1 MCGIAGI
8 WDRTS
13 SSKDNLLSQVKEMAR
28 IMQNRGP
35 DSSGSWIDADNGL
48 AFSHSRLS
56 ILDLS
61 DTGNQPMISKSNR
74 YVLVFNGEI
83 YNHKYLREILEKKSN
98 FKRYWKGSSD
108 TETLL
113 SMIEVFGIKSTL
125 DKIVGMFAF
134 AVWDIEQ
141 KKLTLV
147 KDRFGEKPLYWGWD
161 NLNERNSFI
170 FASDI
175 SAFKAIVKSKF
186 SINRDSLGAYFER
199 GYIPA
204 PMSIFNEINQL
215 LPGHLLEINF
225 KNKKQ
230 TDIKSYQWW
239 NPIDEVNAERF
250 IFGSEDEAISI
261 LEQELKNTIYE
272 QSISDVSL
280 GVFLSGGID
289 STLITSLLQSQ
300 NNNPITTF
308 TISFPEFCKNSKGFN
323 EGTYAKEIANFLGT
337 NHCEVELSSKETKE
351 IITQLPKIYTE
362 PFADSSQIPSHL
374 VCREAK
380 NYGIKVA
387 MSGDGG
393 DELFGGYNRYLFSPK
408 LQNIFSKLPSNFR
421 HFAADLILS
430 MPSLLGSLS
439 EEKKEKICLV
449 LRNSDSLDSVYDV
462 LTKYWINPQKILIK
476 NALSNTKFSNE
487 ISPLKYAP
495 SPEEKLMLAD
505 LISYLPNDIL
515 VKMDR
520 ASMATGFETRAPYLD
535 NRIAKI
541 AWNMPINMKIK
552 DSYGKKIGKWPL
564 RVILSKYMPKKLF
577 NRPKAGF
584 AVPIGNWLIH
594 DKNLNNWAQDLIG
607 ESLIKKQGFLDPN
620 SVRETWDNHV
630 NGRVTSHS
638 KIWTILMWQ
647 AWFEEWIK

>member
-13 SSKDNLLSQVKEMAR
+13 SSKDSLLSQVKDMAR

-35 DSSGSWIDADNGL
+35 DSNGAWIDTDNGL
-48 AFSHSRLS
+48 ALSHSRLS

-61 DTGNQPMISKSNR
+61 SSGNQPMVSKSKR
-74 YVLVFNGEI
+74 YVLIFNGEI
-83 YNHKYLREILEKKSN
+83 YNHQFLRKSLEKKSN
-98 FKRYWKGSSD
+98 LKNNWIGSSD

-113 SMIEVFGIKSTL
+113 SMFEVFGIKSTL

-134 AVWDIEQ
+134 AVWDKSH
-141 KKLTLV
+141 KKLTIAR
-147 KDRFGEKPLYWGWD
+147 DRFGEKPLYWGWD
-161 NLNERNSFI
+161 NLNKRNSLI

-175 SAFKAIVKSKF
+175 SAFKAIINSKF
-186 SINRDSLGAYFER
+186 SINHDSLAAYFER

-215 LPGHLLEINF
+215 LPGHLLEIDC
-225 KNKKQ
+225 KNDKK
-230 TDIKSYQWW
+230 TDFSSYQWW
-239 NPIDEVNAERF
+239 SPIDEVNRERF
-250 IFGSEDEAISI
+250 IFGSEYEAIEL
-261 LEQELKNTIYE
+261 LETELKNTINE
-272 QSISDVSL
+272 QSISDVPL

-289 STLITSLLQSQ
+289 STLIASLLQSQ
-300 NNNPITTF
+300 KDNPIRTF

-323 EGTYAKEIANFLGT
+323 EGTYAKKIADFLGT
-337 NHCEVELSSKETKE
+337 NHCDVELSSKETKE
-351 IITQLPKIYTE
+351 IITKLPSIYTE

-380 NYGIKVA
+380 KYGISVA

-393 DELFGGYNRYLFSPK
+393 DELFGGYNRYLLSPK
-408 LQNIFSKLPSNFR
+408 LQNIFRKLPIRLR
-421 HFAADLILS
+421 HTASDLILS
-430 MPSLLGSLS
+430 FPSIFGNLT
-439 EEKKEKICLV
+439 EEKKEKLCLV
-449 LRNSDSLDSVYDV
+449 LRNSDSLESVYDV
-462 LTKYWINPQKILIK
+462 LTKYWIYPQKILMKQGSYENILK
-476 NALSNTKFSNE
+476 NK
-487 ISPLKYAP
+487 ISPLNHAP

-520 ASMATGFETRAPYLD
+520 ASMAIGFETRAPYLD
-535 NRIAKI
+535 HRIAKI

-552 DSYGKKIGKWPL
+552 NNHGRRLGKWPL
-564 RVILSKYMPKKLF
+564 REILSNYIPKELF

-584 AVPIGNWLIH
+584 AVPIGSWLIH
-594 DKNLNNWAQDLIG
+594 DKILNNWAQDLLD
-607 ESLIKKQGFLDPN
+607 ESLIKKQGFLDPKT
-620 SVRETWDNHV
+620 VRETWDNHIK
-630 NGRVTSHS
+630 GRVTSHS

-647 AWFEEWIK
+647 AWLEEWLK